1 MSVFDA
7 HEVLQALI
15 HLNQWEDELKSLG
28 PRTARRAELAGIIAS
43 ERPKVAPFI
52 LAHHDRIRA
61 RGRCSTAPVREWIC
75 RSCFISVPIGL
86 RTNLSHRNDLCVCEN
101 CGAYIY
107 LPTPEQ
113 QAALEASDARK
124 RQAVLARANKEAEVA
139 AAVAPSRPKPAATP
153 VKPAHPAA
161 KKKAP
166 AKKPAAVKRPVV
178 KKKLPAK
185 ARPKAKT
192 PAPAKKKAPA
202 KKRKR

>member
-1 MSVFDA
+1 VSVFDA

-28 PRTARRAELAGIIAS
+28 PRTARRAELTGIITS

-124 RQAVLARANKEAEVA
+124 RQAVLARANKEAEITA
-139 AAVAPSRPKPAATP
+139 AAAPRPKPAAAT
-153 VKPAHPAA
+153 VKPKPASPVA

-166 AKKPAAVKRPVV
+166 AKKAATAKKPAKPAS
-178 KKKLPAK
+178 KKKSPAK
-185 ARPKAKT
+185 AKT
-192 PAPAKKKAPA
+192 KAPAKKKVPA